1 MRTQSL
7 LYAAVLL
14 SCSVSASAQESPT
27 APVAPSATIERAI
40 DHYIS
45 AGFKAASVNPAAQL
59 DDSMFA
65 RRLWLDLVGRIPTSS
80 ELQAYLDAKAPDK
93 RAATIA
99 GLQASLGYVRHQV
112 AQFDVMMMPSN
123 GGRREASIQNYLTQ
137 AVTENRGWDRIF
149 RELMQPDQSEAA
161 RKGNTGPGEFLRS
174 RLADAD
180 KLANEVSVLFFGVNV
195 SCAQCHDHPLVEDWK
210 QDHFFGMKT
219 FLIRT
224 YDAGGFVGEKEF
236 GLVKF
241 KPTKGPERKAAMMF
255 LNGKPIEDPNVR
267 EATPDEA
274 KAEREKDKSRGDK
287 KATVAPAAPKSS
299 ARGKLVE
306 IALNQPPESDYFSRN
321 IVNRI
326 WERMLGRGLVNPLD
340 QMHSENKA
348 SHPELLDWLARDFRN
363 HNYDIKRLIRGIAL
377 SQTYS
382 RSSKWESESLPN
394 PALFAVARLKPLTP
408 MQYATSLKI
417 AATDPESFAR
427 LKPEEFDKRMEGIEG
442 SARGLAPMFA
452 QPGEDFQVGVNEALL
467 FSNSDRITREVIA
480 DNGLLSRLKELK
492 DPAKQIPVL
501 VRTIH
506 NREATAA
513 ETEAIAN
520 YLARRNDRPVE
531 ALRQVIWALLAGA
544 EFRFN

>member
-7 LYAAVLL
+7 FGAAVLL
-14 SCSVSASAQESPT
+14 SFAVAASAEETP
-27 APVAPSATIERAI
+27 PPPIPPSTSVDSAI

-45 AGFKAASVNPAAQL
+45 ARLKAAGVNPAPQL
-59 DDSMFA
+59 DDAMLA
-65 RRLWLDLVGRIPTSS
+65 RRLWLDLVGRIPTAV
-80 ELQAYLDAKAPDK
+80 ELQTFLEAKEGK
-93 RAATIA
+93 RAAVV
-99 GLQASLGYVRHQV
+99 GRLQESAGYVRHQV
-112 AQFDVMMMPSN
+112 AQFDVMMMPIN
-123 GGRREASIQNYLTQ
+123 AGRREATIRDYLKT
-137 AVTENRGWDRIF
+137 AVAENRGWDRIF
-149 RELMQPDQSEAA
+149 RDLMQPDQSEAA
-161 RKGNTGPGEFLRS
+161 RKGNAGPGEFLRS

-180 KLANEVSVLFFGVNV
+180 KLANEVSVVFFGVNV

-219 FLIRT
+219 FLSRT

-236 GLVKF
+236 GVVKF

-255 LNGKPIEDPNVR
+255 LDGKPIADADVR
-267 EATPDEA
+267 EATPDEQ
-274 KAEREKDKSRGDK
+274 KAEREKDKQKDK
-287 KATVAPAAPKSS
+287 KATAAPAAPKSS
-299 ARGKLVE
+299 ARAKLVE
-306 IALNQPPESDYFSRN
+306 VALNQPAESDYFSRN

-340 QMHSENKA
+340 QMHSANEA
-348 SHPELLDWLARDFRN
+348 SHPELLDWLARDFRT
-363 HNYDIKRLIRGIAL
+363 HNYDLKRLIRGIAL

-382 RSSKWESESLPN
+382 RSSKWDSESSPN

-417 AATDPESFAR
+417 AGTDPETFKKLAPNQLESH
-427 LKPEEFDKRMEGIEG
+427 LEGIEN
-442 SARGLAPMFA
+442 SARGLAPIFA
-452 QPGEDFQVGVNEALL
+452 QPGEDFQIGVNEALL

-492 DPAKQIPVL
+492 EPAKQIPVL

-506 NREATAA
+506 NREPSEA
-513 ETEAIAN
+513 ETKAITD
-520 YLARRNDRPVE
+520 YLVRRNDRPVE